1 MTQII
6 ILIVGA
12 IIIVFLLLLGML
24 ASFYKKIP
32 QGKAIVRTGV
42 GGTHVAFNKGIYV
55 IPVFHKMEIM
65 DISLKKV
72 QIERMEHDGLI
83 CKDNIRADIKV
94 AFFVRVNKSV
104 NDVINVAQSI
114 GCERASDIL
123 TLKDIF
129 EAKFSEALKTVG
141 KKFDF
146 IELYEARR
154 EFRDEII
161 NIIGTDLNG
170 YVLDDCAIDYLEQ
183 TEVRFLS
190 PENILDSEGIRKITD
205 LTAAQ
210 NIKSNLIRREEEKVI
225 KKQNVEAREAIL
237 ELERQLAEK
246 EEKQKREIDN
256 VKAREGAEIQKVR
269 EEERL
274 KAETVKIQTEE
285 NLAVQQ
291 ENKLRQI
298 IIAEKNKQRTEAV
311 EKERVEKDRAL
322 EQTERERVVTLAQ
335 IDKERVIEVE
345 KKNIQDVIKERVQLE
360 KGVVEEQQNI
370 KDIEAFRTID
380 RQKQVGIT
388 EAAQG
393 AEEKLIQ
400 TVKAAEANKMAAEQ
414 KAQQLLIDAEA
425 QKEAS
430 AKQAEARKI
439 LADAKARED
448 ATYGLAEAEVIK
460 AKAEALEQEGIMEAS
475 IMEKKAKAEAMGIE
489 AKAEAKRKEGLVE
502 AEVTKEKALASAVG
516 EAGIIEKTA
525 LAEATGIEAKAEAK
539 RKEGLVEAEVTKE
552 KALASAIG
560 ESNIIEKKSLAEAAG
575 IEAKAEAK
583 RKEGLMEAEVA
594 KEKALAE
601 ATGIQEKATAMKNLD
616 IAGREHE
623 EFKLALQKEKDVEL
637 AQIRIQK
644 DVADAQALVLSD
656 ALRNANIDIVGGETM
671 FFENIV
677 KQITNAK
684 GFDRLIN
691 ESENATQLKKAL
703 LGDGTNEGDLLE
715 RIRYY
720 AKQWNISTE
729 DIKNLSI
736 AALLMKMQNQSKTN
750 DDKGF
755 FSNLLN
761 MAKSMGIADKKLG

>member
-1 MTQII
+1 MEQYVIFGAG
-6 ILIVGA
+6 IVVFA
-12 IIIVFLLLLGML
+12 IIVFLGML

-42 GGTHVAFNKGIYV
+42 GGTKVAFNKGMYV
-55 IPVFHKMEIM
+55 IPILHKMEIM

-72 QIERMEHDGLI
+72 QIERMENDGLI

-114 GCERASDIL
+114 GTSRASDIS

-161 NIIGTDLNG
+161 DVIGTDLNG

-183 TEVRFLS
+183 TELRFLS
-190 PENILDSEGIRKITD
+190 PENILDSEGIKKITD

-210 NIKSNLIRREEEKVI
+210 NIKANLIRREEEKVI

-256 VKAREGAEIQKVR
+256 VKSREGAEIQKVR

-274 KAETVKIQTEE
+274 KAETVRISTEE
-285 NLAVQQ
+285 SLAVQE

-298 IIAEKNKQRTEAV
+298 IIAEKNKQRTNAV
-311 EKERVEKDRAL
+311 ETERVEKDRAL
-322 EQTERERVVTLAQ
+322 EQTERERIVTLAQ

-345 KKNIQDVIKERVQLE
+345 KKNIQDVIRERVQLE
-360 KGVVEEQQNI
+360 KGVVEEKQNMQ
-370 KDIEAFRTID
+370 DIEAFRTID

-388 EAAQG
+388 EASQL
-393 AEEKLIQ
+393 AEQKFIE
-400 TVKAAEANKMAAEQ
+400 TVKEAEAKKEAAEQ
-414 KAQQLLIDAEA
+414 KAKELLINAEA

-430 AKQAEARKI
+430 VKQADARKI
-439 LADAKARED
+439 LAEAKARED

-460 AKAEALEQEGIMEAS
+460 AKAEALEQQGIMEAT
-475 IMEKKAKAEAMGIE
+475 IIEKKAKAEAVGIE
-489 AKAEAKRKEGLVE
+489 AKAEANKKQGLVE
-502 AEVTKEKALASAVG
+502 AEVT
-516 EAGIIEKTA
+516 
-525 LAEATGIEAKAEAK
+525 
-539 RKEGLVEAEVTKE
+539 R
-552 KALASAIG
+552 
-560 ESNIIEKKSLAEAAG
+560 
-575 IEAKAEAK
+575 
-583 RKEGLMEAEVA
+583 
-594 KEKALAE
+594 EKALAE
-601 ATGIQEKATAMKNLD
+601 ATGIEEKAEAMKKFD
-616 IAGREHE
+616 GVGREHE
-623 EFKLALQKEKDVEL
+623 EFKLALQKEKDIEL
-637 AQIRIQK
+637 AQINIQK
-644 DVADAQALVLSD
+644 DIAEAQAHVLSE
-656 ALRNANIDIVGGETM
+656 ALKNADIDIVGGETM

-677 KQITNAK
+677 KQISNAK
-684 GFDRLIN
+684 GFDRLVN
-691 ESENATQLKKAL
+691 ESENATHIKNAL
-703 LGDGTNEGDLLE
+703 LGDGSEGEGDLMD
-715 RIRYY
+715 RIRYF
-720 AKQWNISTE
+720 AEKSGITTD

-736 AALLMKMQNQSKTN
+736 ASLILKMQSQTQDK

-755 FSNLLN
+755 LSNLMS
-761 MAKSMGIADKKLG
+761 MAKAMGVSNKKLS

>member
-1 MTQII
+1 MEN
-6 ILIVGA
+6 V
-12 IIIVFLLLLGML
+12 IIIVVAVAVLIVLIFLGML

-42 GGTHVAFNKGIYV
+42 GGTHVAFNKGMYV
-55 IPVFHKMEIM
+55 IPIFHKMEIM

-114 GCERASDIL
+114 GTSRASDVS
-123 TLKDIF
+123 TLNDIF

-141 KKFDF
+141 KKFNF

-183 TEVRFLS
+183 TELKYLS
-190 PENILDSEGIRKITD
+190 SDNILDSEGIKKITD

-210 NIKSNLIRREEEKVI
+210 NIKANLIRREEEKVI

-246 EEKQKREIDN
+246 EEKQRREIDN
-256 VKAREGAEIQKVR
+256 VKAREEAEIQKVR

-274 KAETVKIQTEE
+274 KAETVRISTEE
-285 NLAVQQ
+285 SLAVQE

-311 EKERVEKDRAL
+311 EAERVEKDRAL
-322 EQTERERVVTLAQ
+322 EQTERERIVTLSQ
-335 IDKERVIEVE
+335 IDKERAIEVE

-370 KDIEAFRTID
+370 RDIEAFRTID

-388 EAAQG
+388 EASQE
-393 AEEKLIQ
+393 AEQHLIE
-400 TVKAAEANKMAAEQ
+400 TVKAAEAKKLAAEQ
-414 KAQQLLIDAEA
+414 KAKELLIDAEA

-448 ATYGLAEAEVIK
+448 ATIGLAEAEVIK
-460 AKAEALEQEGIMEAS
+460 AKAEALEQQGLAEAT
-475 IMEKKAKAEAMGIE
+475 IIEKKAKAEAIGIE
-489 AKAEAKRKEGLVE
+489 VKADAKK
-502 AEVTKEKALASAVG
+502 
-516 EAGIIEKTA
+516 
-525 LAEATGIEAKAEAK
+525 
-539 RKEGLVEAEVTKE
+539 
-552 KALASAIG
+552 
-560 ESNIIEKKSLAEAAG
+560 
-575 IEAKAEAK
+575 
-583 RKEGLMEAEVA
+583 KEGLMEAEIT

-601 ATGIQEKATAMKNLD
+601 ASGIEEKAEAMKKLD
-616 IAGREHE
+616 GVGREHE
-623 EFKLALQKEKDVEL
+623 EFKIAIQKEKDVEL
-637 AQIRIQK
+637 AQINIQK
-644 DVADAQALVLSD
+644 DIAEAQANVLSE
-656 ALRNANIDIVGGETM
+656 ALKNANIDIVGGETM

-677 KQITNAK
+677 KQISNAK
-684 GFDRLIN
+684 GFDRLVN
-691 ESENATQLKKAL
+691 ESSNATQIKNAL
-703 LGDGTNEGDLLE
+703 LGDGVSEGDLLE
-715 RIRYY
+715 RIRYF
-720 AKQWNISTE
+720 ADKTGISTE

-736 AALLMKMQNQSKTN
+736 AGLILKMNSKTS
-750 DDKGF
+750 DKEDKDF
-755 FSNLLN
+755 LSNLLD
-761 MAKSMGIADKKLG
+761 MAKSLGISNRKLS

>member
-1 MTQII
+1 MEQYLLIGII
-6 ILIVGA
+6 AVVVI
-12 IIIVFLLLLGML
+12 FLAFLGIL

-42 GGTHVAFNKGIYV
+42 GGTKVSFNKGMYV
-55 IPVFHKMEIM
+55 IPVLHKMEIM

-114 GCERASDIL
+114 GCERASDIS

-183 TEVRFLS
+183 TEVKFLS
-190 PENILDSEGIRKITD
+190 PDNILDSEGIRKITD

-210 NIKSNLIRREEEKVI
+210 NIKANLIRRDEQKTI
-225 KKQNVEAREAIL
+225 RKQDVEANEAIL
-237 ELERQLAEK
+237 ELDRQLAEK
-246 EEKQKREIDN
+246 QEKQRREIDN
-256 VKAREGAEIQKVR
+256 IKAREDAEIQKVR

-274 KAETVKIQTEE
+274 RSETVRISTEE
-285 NLAVQQ
+285 SLMVQE

-311 EKERVEKDRAL
+311 ETERVEKDRAL
-322 EQTERERVVTLAQ
+322 EQTERERIVTLAQ
-335 IDKERVIEVE
+335 IDKQRTIEIE
-345 KKNIQDVIKERVQLE
+345 QKNIQDVIRERVQLE
-360 KGVVEEQQNI
+360 KGVVEEEQNK
-370 KDIEAFRTID
+370 KDIEELRKVE
-380 RQKQVGIT
+380 RQKQVGLT
-388 EAAQG
+388 EAQMA
-393 AEEKLIQ
+393 AEQKLIQ
-400 TVKAAEANKMAAEQ
+400 TVKDAEASKMAAEQ
-414 KAQQLLIDAEA
+414 KAKELLIDAEA

-460 AKAEALEQEGIMEAS
+460 AKAEALEQQGTAEA
-475 IMEKKAKAEAMGIE
+475 IVIEKKAKAEAISIE
-489 AKAEAKRKEGLVE
+489 AKAEAKKKEGLIQ
-502 AEVTKEKALASAVG
+502 AEVTREQAFASAEG
-516 EAGIIEKTA
+516 EASIIEKTTK
-525 LAEATGIEAKAEAK
+525 AEAT
-539 RKEGLVEAEVTKE
+539 
-552 KALASAIG
+552 
-560 ESNIIEKKSLAEAAG
+560 G

-583 RKEGLMEAEVA
+583 RKEGLMEAEVI

-601 ATGIQEKATAMKNLD
+601 AAGIEEKATAMKKLD
-616 IAGREHE
+616 GAGKDHE
-623 EFKLALQKEKDVEL
+623 EFKLALQKDKDVEL
-637 AQIRIQK
+637 AQINIQK
-644 DVADAQALVLSD
+644 NIAEAQANVLSD
-656 ALRNANIDIVGGETM
+656 ALKSAKIDIVGGETL

-677 KQITNAK
+677 KQISNAK

-691 ESENATQLKKAL
+691 ESQNATQIKKAL

-715 RIRYY
+715 RISYF
-720 AKQWNISTE
+720 AQKTGISTN

-736 AALLMKMQNQSKTN
+736 AALILKMQSKC
-750 DDKGF
+750 DSDEDKNF
-755 FSNLLN
+755 LSNLLD
-761 MAKSMGIADKKLG
+761 MAKKMGLSDKKLK

>member
-1 MTQII
+1 MGQFI
-6 ILIVGA
+6 A
-12 IIIVFLLLLGML
+12 IIAGAVIFIVLVFLGLL

-42 GGTHVAFNKGIYV
+42 GGTKVAFNKGMYV
-55 IPVFHKMEIM
+55 IPIFHKMEIM

-72 QIERMEHDGLI
+72 QIERMQHDGLI

-114 GCERASDIL
+114 GCERASDIS

-183 TEVRFLS
+183 TELKFLS
-190 PENILDSEGIRKITD
+190 PENILDSEGIKKITD

-210 NIKSNLIRREEEKVI
+210 NIKANLIRREEEKVI

-256 VKAREGAEIQKVR
+256 VKSREGAEIQKVR

-274 KAETVKIQTEE
+274 KAESVRIATEE
-285 NLAVQQ
+285 SLAIQE

-298 IIAEKNKQRTEAV
+298 IIAEKNKQRTDAV
-311 EKERVEKDRAL
+311 ETERVEKDRGL
-322 EQTERERVVTLAQ
+322 EITERERLVTLAQ
-335 IDKERVIEVE
+335 IEKERVIEIE
-345 KKNIQDVIKERVQLE
+345 KKNIQDVIRERVQLE
-360 KGVVEEQQNI
+360 KGVVEEQQNM
-370 KDIEAFRTID
+370 KDIEAFRTVD
-380 RQKQVGIT
+380 RQKQVGVT
-388 EAAQG
+388 EAALE
-393 AEEKLIQ
+393 AEQKFIE
-400 TVKAAEANKMAAEQ
+400 TVKAAEAQKRAAEQ
-414 KAQQLLIDAEA
+414 KAEELLIESEA

-439 LADAKARED
+439 LAEAKARED

-460 AKAEALEQEGIMEAS
+460 AKADAFEQQGIMEAT
-475 IMEKKAKAEAMGIE
+475 IIEKKAKAEAVGIE
-489 AKAEAKRKEGLVE
+489 VKAD
-502 AEVTKEKALASAVG
+502 
-516 EAGIIEKTA
+516 
-525 LAEATGIEAKAEAK
+525 
-539 RKEGLVEAEVTKE
+539 
-552 KALASAIG
+552 
-560 ESNIIEKKSLAEAAG
+560 
-575 IEAKAEAK
+575 AK
-583 RKEGLMEAEVA
+583 RKEGLMEADII

-601 ATGIQEKATAMKNLD
+601 AAGIDEKAEAMKKLD
-616 IAGREHE
+616 GVGKEHE

-637 AQIRIQK
+637 AQINIQK
-644 DVADAQALVLSD
+644 DIAEAQAQVLSD
-656 ALRNANIDIVGGETM
+656 ALRNAKIDIVGGETM

-677 KQITNAK
+677 KQISNAK
-684 GFDRLIN
+684 GFDRLVE
-691 ESENATQLKKAL
+691 ESGTATEIKKAI
-703 LGDGTNEGDLLE
+703 LGNGEDDGYLFD
-715 RIRYY
+715 RIREY
-720 AKQWNISTE
+720 ADRVGISTD

-736 AALLMKMQNQSKTN
+736 ASLIVKMQKEST
-750 DDKGF
+750 DPGDKNF
-755 FSNLLN
+755 LDNLLS
-761 MAKSMGIADKKLG
+761 MAKSMGISNKKLK